1 MSVCLIGLG
10 SNVGDRRRAL
20 DEATGQLARHSAV
33 DVIAQ
38 SPWLETPPVGGPA
51 DQSPYL
57 NGAVALE
64 TSLPPEALL
73 ELLHEIEAGL
83 GRRRRERWGPRPI
96 DLDLLLYDQ
105 VVRRT
110 PSPSSPLVLPH
121 PRMTWRRFVLE
132 PAALVGGDMVHP
144 LTGWTVRRHLEHL
157 NSSAFYMAITGPM
170 PAKRTE
176 LARQVALRSGAQAIL
191 AAPTSRRPQAFS
203 EEPAGHARPLAL
215 EFLPSWSALLAPDWP
230 GWSAAAG
237 VVSDF
242 WFDEAI
248 FWLPRPQREEHC
260 AQWEQARAAVVRPRL
275 IVFLEEQG
283 DARHLPDG
291 RELLALATR
300 PGQGPLL
307 RLSGDDSDA
316 ALCEVLAALEA
327 MK

>member
-10 SNVGDRRRAL
+10 SNLGDRRRTL
-20 DEATGQLARHSAV
+20 DEAVGQLARHPAV
-33 DVIAQ
+33 GVIAQ

-64 TSLPPEALL
+64 DVASARGALGTF
-73 ELLHEIEAGL
+73 APDRGRL
-83 GRRRRERWGPRPI
+83 GPAAARALGTAADRSRSV
-96 DLDLLLYDQ
+96 
-105 VVRRT
+105 VVRPGRA
-110 PSPSSPLVLPH
+110 PDAVRLVLPH

-144 LTGWTVRRHLEHL
+144 LTGWTVRRHLDHL

-203 EEPAGHARPLAL
+203 EDPAGHARPLAL

-248 FWLPRPQREEHC
+248 LWLPRPQREEHR
-260 AQWEQARAAVVRPRL
+260 ALWEQARAAVVRPRL
-275 IVFLEEQG
+275 IVFLEETSG
-283 DARHLPDG
+283 DARQFAG
-291 RELLALATR
+291 RTRTAGAGHAAR
-300 PGQGPLL
+300 PGTAVAAV
-307 RLSGDDSDA
+307 RRRSGRG
-316 ALCEVLAALEA
+316 LVPRCWPPW
-327 MK
+327 KR